1 MKLRHYDHDGRAR
14 FVTFNTHQRI
24 PFLTDHVFSEVI
36 LHSVFTTCHSRQLR
50 LLAYVIMP
58 EHIHLVAVP
67 PISVKLGPVI
77 GEMKF
82 SSAMKIH
89 ELLVERQSRCCAG

>member
-14 FVTFNTHQRI
+14 FVTFNTHRSI
-24 PFLTDHVFSEVI
+24 PLLTDPEFNQIVADTLFSVCR
-36 LHSVFTTCHSRQLR
+36 TRQLR
-50 LLAYVIMP
+50 LLAYVVMP
-58 EHIHLVAVP
+58 EHVHIVVVP
-67 PISVKLGPVI
+67 PLIAKLGKII

-89 ELLVERQSRCCAG
+89 KLLVLRRSLLLS